1 MKNNNNENP
10 QKTMQFSKI
19 LIAIL
24 FLFIMFG
31 AGLIIGKMASSNE
44 TNTIA
49 HSQEDKKYN
58 NAKNETSTTLNE
70 YNNTEEENTNIAK
83 EEPTNTNN
91 ESKEDSE
98 KVENITKENT
108 TSKKETT
115 ENKKTEPEKDN
126 TFIKKSDYVKT
137 WETDPNDSEIHL
149 YEDGTFVKDNY
160 TSSSEIKGTYT
171 VDSNIITFT
180 TENNEKWNGT
190 FNLKSDKYVLN
201 ININGNKLSFYD
213 LANTTSE
220 ETAPDVNTKTQLT
233 SLKGKYK
240 FTSETE
246 NNYHNATINI
256 LEQNDSTIKFEIS
269 AVNGKDIDHVNIG
282 ELEGT
287 ANKTG
292 INQYVYEETID
303 GTTHKITFVFDAHKI
318 FEWVTISESYYP
330 DNNNP
335 FAGHGV
341 YFTGEYEKVE
351 N

>member
-1 MKNNNNENP
+1 MENNNNENP

-70 YNNTEEENTNIAK
+70 YNNTEEDNTNIEK
-83 EEPTNTNN
+83 EELTNTTN
-91 ESKEDSE
+91 ETKEDTR
-98 KVENITKENT
+98 KTENTTKENT
-108 TSKKETT
+108 TNTKNETQ
-115 ENKKTEPEKDN
+115 ENKKPEQENEN
-126 TFIKKSDYVKT
+126 TFIK
-137 WETDPNDSEIHL
+137 
-149 YEDGTFVKDNY
+149 
-160 TSSSEIKGTYT
+160 
-171 VDSNIITFT
+171 
-180 TENNEKWNGT
+180 
-190 FNLKSDKYVLN
+190 
-201 ININGNKLSFYD
+201 
-213 LANTTSE
+213 TSE

-287 ANKTG
+287 AKKVG

-303 GTTHKITFVFDAHKI
+303 GTTHKITFVFDAHRI